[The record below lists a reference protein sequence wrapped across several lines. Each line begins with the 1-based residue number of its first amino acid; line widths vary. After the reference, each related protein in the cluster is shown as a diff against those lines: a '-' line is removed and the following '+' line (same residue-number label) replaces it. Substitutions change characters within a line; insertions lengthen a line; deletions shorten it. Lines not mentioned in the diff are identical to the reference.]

1 MSVEADMKR
10 IEAHWPRIEAHLVD
24 AEYCGRR
31 DEGVSSWGVGQ
42 QLLHLLRAQKM
53 ICGGIARM
61 LAGSGPPPGLP
72 APPPDSPEEFKRQV
86 LAGGIPRG
94 VGDAPEFLRVDAPPE
109 FEVIRKEFD
118 DAREAWAAV
127 SERSAEIGTCE
138 ATFPHHRLG
147 SMNAAEW
154 LRFIAHHNDLH
165 LGIIDDILADRT

>member
-53 ICGGIARM
+53 ICEGLGRL
-61 LAGSGPPPGLP
+61 LAGSGPPPGLSAP
-72 APPPDSPEEFKRQV
+72 ADNAEEFKRTV

-94 VGDAPEFLRVDAPPE
+94 VGDSPEFLRVDAAPE
-109 FEVIRKEFD
+109 FEAIRREFD
-118 DAREAWAAV
+118 DARAAWAAI
-127 SERSAEIGTCE
+127 SGLSLEIGTCE

-147 SMNAAEW
+147 PMNAAEW
-154 LRFIAHHNDLH
+154 LCFIAHHNDLH
-165 LGIIDDILADRT
+165 LGIIDDILAART